1 MSDRDNIL
9 DDLRPAAQNRA
20 AIRAVQLFALA
31 AGSYLM
37 LLAIYLW
44 GYVRDSWP
52 GFLWSGLDITAHVMV
67 SLIVFGVMCAIS
79 GLLNAVRSLPPEKNN
94 KHQVILGVVGNLTVV
109 IIFLLIV
116 FAKVVFR

>member
-31 AGSYLM
+31 AGSYLL

-44 GYVRDSWP
+44 RYVRDSWP

-79 GLLNAVRSLPPEKNN
+79 GLLNAVRSLPPKKNN

-116 FAKVVFR
+116 FAKVDFR